1 MKTICNCEICKAS
14 SKMNLS
20 ENDLHVYV
28 GTHQANHRAEL
39 RDFEKKLKYHNV
51 IHWDVGFSK
60 AARYYIYRDA
70 LGKCIAW
77 YDAVTNRGFKFV

>member
-1 MKTICNCEICKAS
+1 MKKICDCEICKAA

-20 ENDLHVYV
+20 EDDLHVYV
-28 GTHQANHRAEL
+28 GTHKANHRGNM
-39 RDFEKKLKYHNV
+39 RDFLKKLKFHNV
-51 IHWDVGFSK
+51 VLWDVGFSK

-70 LGKCIAW
+70 AGKCIAW